1 MTEATRPHPL
11 GIGIEP
17 PVAMATD
24 RRITG
29 LHLRLRRSTWYPG
42 EWEAEGWVGRAR
54 LVGRG
59 ASPVAAW
66 GELQRCIESMGVV
79 DRRARETSDVVH
91 RDVDGRTPAPPRED
105 ATGPIETPTS
115 DPDISKDPGLRST
128 NSSIETP

>member
-1 MTEATRPHPL
+1 MTEATTPHPL

-24 RRITG
+24 SRIAG

-59 ASPVAAW
+59 ASPAAAW
-66 GELQRCIESMGVV
+66 AQLQLSIEAMGVV
-79 DRRARETSDVVH
+79 DRRAPESPVPSTV
-91 RDVDGRTPAPPRED
+91 DVDGRTPAPPIAN
-105 ATGPIETPTS
+105 ATGPIETPTRH
-115 DPDISKDPGLRST
+115 PDISKDPGLRST
-128 NSSIETP
+128 NLP